1 MRGVVVKAA
10 LVLAFLAPALT
21 VAEEELNI
29 LDDIWNP
36 TGFLPGS
43 KIQRG
48 DMAGDTEVFNS
59 SSSETFL
66 CDQPILKDFK
76 MLL

>member
-1 MRGVVVKAA
+1 MVKAA

-21 VAEEELNI
+21 VAEEEELNI